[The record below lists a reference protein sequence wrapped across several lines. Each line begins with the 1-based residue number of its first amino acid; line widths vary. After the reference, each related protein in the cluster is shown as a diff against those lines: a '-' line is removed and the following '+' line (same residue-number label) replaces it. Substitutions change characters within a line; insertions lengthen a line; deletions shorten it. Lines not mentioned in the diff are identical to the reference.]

1 MADLKRPENFVSY
14 RMSRVDEPTLV
25 AEISRLDDEL
35 QIAASPG
42 RRTDLATR
50 RKLRQIQAALL
61 AGDRSFDGRRYQE
74 ALDTYLRAGE
84 LMVGLIS
91 PGFRVTSALPGGA
104 VVATGIIEAAVTL
117 LGNLIPENL
126 EPQIAARQPRRV
138 PAEGD
143 PDPGARLTFRESVES
158 ETLDM
163 ADVAESL
170 FAQGRWA
177 EAEKQWTTALGRLPA
192 DDRRSQAARASL
204 LLNLSATQT
213 QQGNA
218 RGAQESA
225 RQARELFRAAG
236 DALGEAEAVQNT
248 ALSQLRAGD
257 RQAASASLKEAR
269 DLAGKVHLDALE
281 APARPGIP
289 RPQIGGI
296 PLRPTATVA
305 APVRAA
311 AFFRREA
318 DEVAGQIGSG
328 ELELAVRSLRQGGSN
343 LSRMST
349 GISERQQPARQLALT
364 AGDQPATLTWA
375 GSAGPTVQALT
386 DAVFKPMAASRN
398 PMLLGLRAVRQPED
412 LAARLPHVYHV
423 TLPIKIGDCY
433 HHLNEF
439 EKAQEQYRRAASH
452 DLVNRNV
459 EAPDLW
465 RRLAENAAAWGNSLF
480 RNEDPQAALP
490 VFNLVVNERNEA
502 PASFLYTLPA
512 LAPTGNAV
520 KAWLA
525 FIRGGAAG
533 LRPDL
538 NPAIAA
544 PIHTIR
550 VSLRFIAAGLDIY
563 GNPANLVPPFTFA
576 YLQEV
581 ARYFANQASQAEQR
595 FIDFYDRYENG
606 QLTRLQLEQARDAA
620 GKEKELAEQRQREA
634 DAMVNAAQTNVDLAN
649 TRRDGAQDTLDLFND
664 TAWESAQLAG
674 LIARGNAWTGDDLPN
689 LKYTLDGEAYHGG
702 KHEVLQALTVRQTEI
717 SQELQASQLQA
728 TVDQANAGV
737 ALAEDQKKVAEARRE
752 GARIETELAELRQQN
767 AAEMLDAFEDRFF
780 DPEQWLR
787 MAAFMRHH
795 AEIALHR
802 SVEVAK
808 LMEKAYNF
816 ENFESVKVI
825 TRPAFNRLPGGL
837 LGGVQMLTDID
848 SFTFRR
854 VTVFRH
860 KPGAVK
866 WTLSLAEA
874 YPAQFENQFQRTGRM
889 DFEVLAEELAFT
901 FPGTYRHQLAAVEV
915 ELDGFLPPE
924 GVHGRLTN
932 SGISRYR
939 GANGKVGVRV
949 QPAETLVLSRYE
961 VRRDGLLFRPHPEIR
976 GLFEGSGAASAWALE
991 IPRATNDLDLRNVFD
1006 IRLGLYFECLFDMDL
1021 YKLDS
1026 APPPAKRL
1034 SRSRA
1039 LHLRFAFPEA
1049 FFALRETGTAEIDLA
1064 AQDFPFNQR
1073 QPRLRGLALAAVPET
1088 GKTLKNVDVKV
1099 THPGGPAAGTAVR
1112 FDGASSVPK
1121 AKLPVAGGPSALGK
1135 FKVEVPADHKG
1146 SLRDLV
1152 LLLDYTFQPGA

>member
-14 RMSRVDEPTLV
+14 RMTRVDETSLI

-35 QIAASPG
+35 QIATSPG

-50 RKLRQIQAALL
+50 RKLRQIQAVLL
-61 AGDRSFDGRRYQE
+61 EGDRAFDRRRYQE
-74 ALDTYLRAGE
+74 ALEIYRQAGE

-91 PGFRVTSALPGGA
+91 PGFRATSTLPGGA
-104 VVATGIIEAAVTL
+104 MVTTGLTGAAVTL

-126 EPQIAARQPRRV
+126 EPQLAARQPLRI
-138 PAEGD
+138 PPEGD
-143 PDPGARLTFRESVES
+143 PDPSARLIFRETVAA
-158 ETLDM
+158 ETLEL
-163 ADVAESL
+163 ADVAEAL

-192 DDRRSQAARASL
+192 DDRRNQAARASL
-204 LLNLSATQT
+204 LLNLSAAQT

-225 RQARELFRAAG
+225 RQARELFRATG
-236 DALGEAEAVQNT
+236 DPLGEAEAVQNT

-257 RQAASASLKEAR
+257 RQAAGASLKEAR
-269 DLAGKVHLDALE
+269 DLAGRVHLDALE

-289 RPQIGGI
+289 RPQIGGATV
-296 PLRPTATVA
+296 RPIATVA

-311 AFFRREA
+311 TFLRREA

-328 ELELAVRSLRQGGSN
+328 ELELAVRLLREGGSN
-343 LSRMST
+343 LSKLST
-349 GISERQQPARQLALT
+349 GIAERRQPARQLVLM
-364 AGDQPATLTWA
+364 AGDQAVTLSWA
-375 GSAGPTVQALT
+375 GSAGPAAQALT
-386 DAVFKPMAASRN
+386 DSVLKPLAASRN
-398 PMLLGLRAVRQPED
+398 PMVLGLRAVRHAED
-412 LAARLPHVYHV
+412 LAVRLPHVYHV

-433 HHLNEF
+433 HHLEEF
-439 EKAQEQYRRAASH
+439 DKAQEQYRRAASH
-452 DLVNRNV
+452 DLINRNV

-465 RRLAENAAAWGNSLF
+465 RRLAETAAAWGNSLF

-490 VFNLVVNERNEA
+490 VYNLVVNERNEA

-525 FIRGGAAG
+525 AIRAGGT
-533 LRPDL
+533 RPDL
-538 NPAIAA
+538 NPAIST
-544 PIHTIR
+544 PIHAIR
-550 VSLRFIAAGLDIY
+550 VALRFIAAGLDIY
-563 GNPANLVPPFTFA
+563 GNPAHIVPPFTFA

-581 ARYFANQASQAEQR
+581 ARYFANQATQAEQR
-595 FIDFYDRYENG
+595 FIDFFDRYETG

-620 GKEKELAEQRQREA
+620 GKEKELADQRQREA
-634 DAMVNAAQTNVDLAN
+634 DTMVTAAQTNIDLAN

-664 TAWESAQLAG
+664 TAWEAAQLAG
-674 LIARGNAWTGDDLPN
+674 LIARGSAWTGDDLPN
-689 LKYTLDGEAYHGG
+689 LNYTLDGVEYHGG
-702 KHEVLQALTVRQTEI
+702 KHEVLQRLTVRQTEI
-717 SQELQASQLQA
+717 SQDLQSSQLQA

-767 AAEMLDAFEDRFF
+767 AEEMLDAFDDRFF
-780 DPEQWLR
+780 DPDQWLR
-787 MAAFMRHH
+787 TAVFMRQH

-848 SFTFRR
+848 SFIFRR

-866 WTLSLAEA
+866 WTLSLAES
-874 YPAQFENQFQRTGRM
+874 YPAQFENQFQRTGRI
-889 DFEVLAEELAFT
+889 DFEVLAEELAYT

-939 GANGKVGVRV
+939 NASGQVGIRV

-961 VRRDGLLFRPHPEIR
+961 ARRDGVLFRPHPEIR

-991 IPRATNDLDLRNVFD
+991 IPRTTNDLDLRNVFD

-1026 APPPAKRL
+1026 APPPALRL
-1034 SRSRA
+1034 ARSRA

-1073 QPRLRGLALAAVPET
+1073 QPKLKGLALAAVPEN
-1088 GKTLKNVDVKV
+1088 GKTLKNAEAKV
-1099 THPGGPAAGTAVR
+1099 AYPGGPGAGAAVR
-1112 FDGASSVPK
+1112 FDAANSVPK
-1121 AKLPVAGGPSALGK
+1121 AKLPVAGAPSALGK

-1152 LLLDYTFQPGA
+1152 LLMDYTFQPGA